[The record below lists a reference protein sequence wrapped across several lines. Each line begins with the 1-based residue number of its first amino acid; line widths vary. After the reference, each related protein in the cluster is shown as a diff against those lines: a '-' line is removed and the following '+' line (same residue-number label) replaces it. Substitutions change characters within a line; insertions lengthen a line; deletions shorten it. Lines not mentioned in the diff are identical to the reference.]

1 MTCLSAYVGCSAEI
15 AGLHLDAETAGLLLD
30 DDVLES
36 LPGTP
41 QTRVDWGTTLPQHP

>member
-1 MTCLSAYVGCSAEI
+1 VVTTDYDLLSAYVGCS
-15 AGLHLDAETAGLLLD
+15 AETAGLLLD